1 VTHHGSTERHHDIP
15 RTFGSGPSDPLTLT
29 DEPGTWA
36 EIVIAAPP
44 EQVWELVSDI
54 ELPARFS
61 EEFLGA
67 SWVGEGPAVGASFVG
82 RSSHPTVGEWEA
94 ESFVEVYEE
103 GRRFGWATVDLS
115 NPGSRWCF
123 ALEPVDGGTR
133 LRFSMSIGPG
143 PSGLSIAIEAMPDKE
158 PRILERRLTEHHAN
172 MTRTLRGIAELAE
185 AAGPA

>member
-1 VTHHGSTERHHDIP
+1 MRDGEAIP
-15 RTFGSGPSDPLTLT
+15 RTFGSGPSDPLTLA

-36 EIVIAAPP
+36 EIVVAAPP
-44 EQVWELVSDI
+44 ARVWELVSDI

-67 SWVGEGPAVGASFVG
+67 SWVGKGPAPGASFVG
-82 RSSHPTVGEWEA
+82 RSSHPAMGEWEV

-103 GRRFGWATVDLS
+103 GRRFGWATADPS

-123 ALEPVDGGTR
+123 DLEPVDGGTR
-133 LRFSMSIGPG
+133 LRYSMSIGPG
-143 PSGLSIAIEAMPDKE
+143 PSGLSIAIEAMPGKE

-172 MTRTLRGIAELAE
+172 MTRTLQGIAALAE
-185 AAGPA
+185 GTGPA